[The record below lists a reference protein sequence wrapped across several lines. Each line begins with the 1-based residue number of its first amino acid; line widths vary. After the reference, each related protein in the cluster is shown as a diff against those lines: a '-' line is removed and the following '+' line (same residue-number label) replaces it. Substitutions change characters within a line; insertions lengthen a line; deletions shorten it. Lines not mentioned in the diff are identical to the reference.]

1 LAYLVCKANGKI
13 QTLETHLTISQ
24 PAQLLL
30 EFTQPLLGE
39 IMSLTQ
45 QKHKEYPALISAL
58 HNSTVYPHSVKAI
71 DLIETH
77 ISWLIL
83 TGDYVYKIKK
93 PVLFDF
99 IDYSTLAK
107 RAVFCQEEIRLNQ
120 RLAPQLY
127 LEVVAIYGTPT
138 TPNFIG
144 QGEVIEYAVKM
155 RQFPA
160 GQLLSDLA
168 QQRHLSLPH
177 AEQLAE
183 QIATF
188 HSQCARLEPHL
199 AYGSCQDIQHWY
211 GENFACM
218 THLLTDP
225 AWQTKL
231 QQLQRQTDRQWS
243 QLQHTLAQ
251 RKAAGWVRE
260 CHGDMHLGN
269 ITLLAQKIIIFDC
282 IEFNPQLRW
291 VDVMSDLAFLVMD
304 LLHYHYPDLAY
315 GVLNRYLQQT
325 GDYEGLAVL
334 PFYVSYRALVR
345 AKLALLRYQQ
355 GIDRQ
360 AAWTEFADLI
370 QLAEDLTHTEKP
382 QLVITHGLSG
392 SGKTSYATQFA
403 IANAAVHVR
412 SDIERKRLYGYTALQ
427 TTQGEIYQADASQQ
441 TYQRLLTLAEHCL
454 TAGYSVIIDATFLQ
468 RDQRKACQHLAE
480 SLTIAYTIID
490 FQLPLACL
498 EQRIQQRLQSQHD
511 ASEATLDVLHQQ
523 QKSAQA
529 FTEDELP
536 YVQKP

>member
-1 LAYLVCKANGKI
+1 
-13 QTLETHLTISQ
+13 
-24 PAQLLL
+24 
-30 EFTQPLLGE
+30 
-39 IMSLTQ
+39 MSLKQ
-45 QKHKEYPALISAL
+45 RKYKEYPALISAL
-58 HNSTVYPHSVKAI
+58 HNSTLYPHPVKAI
-71 DLIETH
+71 NLIETH

-107 RAVFCQEEIRLNQ
+107 RAFFCHEEIRLNQ

-127 LEVVAIYGTPT
+127 LDVVTIYGTPT
-138 TPNFIG
+138 APNFIG
-144 QGEVIEYAVKM
+144 QGEVIDYAVKM

-160 GQLLSDLA
+160 GHLLAELA
-168 QQRHLSLPH
+168 QQRQLSLSH

-188 HSQCARLEPHL
+188 HSQCARLKPHL

-211 GENFACM
+211 VENFACM
-218 THLLTDP
+218 KQLLTEP
-225 AWQTKL
+225 AWQLKID
-231 QQLQRQTDRQWS
+231 QLQRHSDRQWS
-243 QLQHTLAQ
+243 RNQANFMQ
-251 RKAAGWVRE
+251 RKVAGWVRE
-260 CHGDMHLGN
+260 GHGDMHLGN
-269 ITLLAQKIIIFDC
+269 ITVLAQKIIIFDC

-291 VDVMSDLAFLVMD
+291 LDVMSDLAFLVMD
-304 LLHYHYPDLAY
+304 LLHYRYPDLAY
-315 GVLNRYLQQT
+315 EVLNRYLQQT

-334 PFYVSYRALVR
+334 PFYLSYRALVR

-360 AAWTEFADLI
+360 AAWTEFTDLI
-370 QLAEDLTHTEKP
+370 ELAEGFTQTETP
-382 QLVITHGLSG
+382 RLIITHGLSG
-392 SGKTSYATQFA
+392 SGKTHYAQHFA
-403 IANAAVHVR
+403 QKNAAVHLR

-468 RDQRKACQHLAE
+468 RDQRQACQHLAE
-480 SLTIAYTIID
+480 SLSIAYTIID

-523 QKSAQA
+523 QKNAQA

-536 YVQKP
+536 YVQKPKTA